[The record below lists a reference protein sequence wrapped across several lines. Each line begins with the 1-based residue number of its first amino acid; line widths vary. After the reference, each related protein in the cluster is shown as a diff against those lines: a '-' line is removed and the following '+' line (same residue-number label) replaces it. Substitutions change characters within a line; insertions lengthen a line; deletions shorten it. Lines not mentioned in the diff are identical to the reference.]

1 MLDKIRQSKF
11 GEHNLILYEDYD
23 TLCNIRL
30 EYCKT
35 TLESLN
41 EMVFLLSDNVSI
53 SNFFLGLK
61 NTGLDVQKYRSE
73 GSLIV
78 VESKKGYFGLT
89 NELVD
94 LMIMINMLLQRLIKL
109 DKSGLT
115 IFSDKALFFHY
126 SRIDDLI
133 KHEAG
138 RLVSLTSSKYHN
150 RMKTFCYY
158 NTKDFESLTGY
169 QKQMLI
175 DNHT

>member
-35 TLESLN
+35 VLESLN
-41 EMVFLLSDNVSI
+41 EMVLLLSDNASI

-61 NTGLDVQKYRSE
+61 NTELDVQKYRSE

-78 VESKKGYFGLT
+78 VESKKGYFSLT

-109 DKSGLT
+109 GKSGLY
-115 IFSDKALFFHY
+115 F
-126 SRIDDLI
+126 LI
-133 KHEAG
+133 RAC
-138 RLVSLTSSKYHN
+138 SLIIIEL
-150 RMKTFCYY
+150 M
-158 NTKDFESLTGY
+158 
-169 QKQMLI
+169 I
-175 DNHT
+175 